1 MGLLIIVEDVFEFGD
16 GTIHFAPAVPFE
28 VIDRE
33 RLKQGDQLELRR
45 PDGTT
50 LRTALYNF
58 DFLRPSH
65 GKSGLCVNSPL
76 TKEDVTVGTEIWK
89 VG

>member
-33 RLKQGDQLELRR
+33 RLKQGDQPNCGDPTGRLSELRF
-45 PDGTT
+45 TT
-50 LRTALYNF
+50 LIF
-58 DFLRPSH
+58 
-65 GKSGLCVNSPL
+65 SGLAMENLAFV
-76 TKEDVTVGTEIWK
+76 
-89 VG
+89 